1 MAEQQLIGAL
11 EAGGTKMVCAT
22 GYADGTVLER
32 EQIATTTPQE
42 TVEAVNAWF
51 ANKGIAALGIGAFGP
66 TAVNPA
72 SPQYGK
78 ILETPKTAWR
88 YFDLLGTIQNEL
100 NIPCGYDTD
109 VNVACLGEVTFGC
122 AQGLTDVA
130 YLTIGTG
137 VGAGVLSGGQL
148 VHGMMH
154 PEAGHIL
161 VTRDPRDTIG
171 EHSGCPFH
179 DNCLEGLIAGPGI
192 KKRWDGKSAGDM
204 ADDPEAMDLLA
215 GYLAQALMTYTLCY
229 APQKIIIGG
238 GVADHTPIVP
248 LARKKCDECPLAIS
262 SRPRSTTSIPTLSTT
277 ASRVSRASW
286 AVWPLAHRRSSK
298 RCTNDTRYCRARI
311 TRRQRYRAL
320 QGPQTH
326 KAV

>member
-51 ANKGIAALGIGAFGP
+51 ADKDIAALGIGAFGP

-72 SPQYGK
+72 SSQYGK

-122 AQGLTDVA
+122 AQGLTDVV

-137 VGAGVLSGGQL
+137 VGGGVLS
-148 VHGMMH
+148 
-154 PEAGHIL
+154 
-161 VTRDPRDTIG
+161 RDPRDTIG

-179 DNCLEGLIAGPGI
+179 DNCLEGLIAGPGV
-192 KKRWDGKSAGDM
+192 KKRWGGKSAGDM
-204 ADDPEAMDLLA
+204 ADDPEAMDLLV
-215 GYLAQALMTYTLCY
+215 GYLAQALMTYILCY
-229 APQKIIIGG
+229 APQKIVIGG

-248 LARKKCDECPLAIS
+248 LARKKCAEMLNGYIVTPEMADIDSYIVNNSLEGKQGIMGCLA
-262 SRPRSTTSIPTLSTT
+262 LG
-277 ASRVSRASW
+277 A
-286 AVWPLAHRRSSK
+286 
-298 RCTNDTRYCRARI
+298 
-311 TRRQRYRAL
+311 QAL
-320 QGPQTH
+320 Q
-326 KAV
+326 

>member
-51 ANKGIAALGIGAFGP
+51 ADKGIAALGIGAFGP

-100 NIPCGYDTD
+100 DIPCGYDTD

-122 AQGLTDVA
+122 AQGLTDVV

-179 DNCLEGLIAGPGI
+179 DNCLEGLIAGPGV
-192 KKRWDGKSAGDM
+192 KKRWGGKSAGEM
-204 ADDPEAMDLLA
+204 ADDSEAMDLLA
-215 GYLAQALMTYTLCY
+215 GYLAQALMTYILCY
-229 APQKIIIGG
+229 APQKIVIGG
-238 GVADHTPIVP
+238 GVADHTPHRA
-248 LARKKCDECPLAIS
+248 ARTQEVRRDAQRL
-262 SRPRSTTSIPTLSTT
+262 
-277 ASRVSRASW
+277 
-286 AVWPLAHRRSSK
+286 HRH
-298 RCTNDTRYCRARI
+298 ARDG
-311 TRRQRYRAL
+311 RHR
-320 QGPQTH
+320 
-326 KAV
+326 

>member
-1 MAEQQLIGAL
+1 MIKIDRKWAVAACGMVLLIWGNSL
-11 EAGGTKMVCAT
+11 VPGTGSGSLSLAIMEDVRGFLHSLSLPYEWVSNFVVRKCAHFTEYMVLGVLVTHAFDIEGRRT
-22 GYADGTVLER
+22 FDRLLPTV
-32 EQIATTTPQE
+32 
-42 TVEAVNAWF
+42 VF
-51 ANKGIAALGIGAFGP
+51 
-66 TAVNPA
+66 
-72 SPQYGK
+72 
-78 ILETPKTAWR
+78 
-88 YFDLLGTIQNEL
+88 LLLVPSIDETIQL
-100 NIPCGYDTD
+100 FVPGRAGMITD
-109 VNVACLGEVTFGC
+109 VNVACLGEVSFGC
-122 AQGLTDVA
+122 AQGLTDVV

-248 LARKKCDECPLAIS
+248 LARKKCAEMLNGYIVTPEVNDIDTYIVNNSLEGKQGIMGCLA
-262 SRPRSTTSIPTLSTT
+262 LG
-277 ASRVSRASW
+277 A
-286 AVWPLAHRRSSK
+286 
-298 RCTNDTRYCRARI
+298 
-311 TRRQRYRAL
+311 QAL
-320 QGPQTH
+320 Q
-326 KAV
+326 

>member
-51 ANKGIAALGIGAFGP
+51 ADKGIAALGIGAFGP

-78 ILETPKTAWR
+78 ILET
-88 YFDLLGTIQNEL
+88 L
-100 NIPCGYDTD
+100 
-109 VNVACLGEVTFGC
+109 NVACLGEVTFGC
-122 AQGLTDVA
+122 AQGLTDVV

-179 DNCLEGLIAGPGI
+179 DNCLEGLIAGPGV
-192 KKRWDGKSAGDM
+192 KKRWGGKSAGEM
-204 ADDPEAMDLLA
+204 ADDSEAMDLLA
-215 GYLAQALMTYTLCY
+215 GYLAQALMTYILCY
-229 APQKIIIGG
+229 APQKIVIGG

-248 LARKKCDECPLAIS
+248 LARKKCAEMLNGYIVTPEMADIDSYIVNNSLEGKQGIMGCLA
-262 SRPRSTTSIPTLSTT
+262 LG
-277 ASRVSRASW
+277 A
-286 AVWPLAHRRSSK
+286 
-298 RCTNDTRYCRARI
+298 
-311 TRRQRYRAL
+311 QAL
-320 QGPQTH
+320 Q
-326 KAV
+326 

>member
-51 ANKGIAALGIGAFGP
+51 ADKGIAALGIGAFGP

-100 NIPCGYDTD
+100 DIPCGYDTD

-122 AQGLTDVA
+122 AQGLTDVV

-179 DNCLEGLIAGPGI
+179 DNCLEGSSLAPAL
-192 KKRWDGKSAGDM
+192 KSAGV
-204 ADDPEAMDLLA
+204 AR
-215 GYLAQALMTYTLCY
+215 
-229 APQKIIIGG
+229 APQTAHAHFE
-238 GVADHTPIVP
+238 GVGEACSFQAFV
-248 LARKKCDECPLAIS
+248 R
-262 SRPRSTTSIPTLSTT
+262 
-277 ASRVSRASW
+277 
-286 AVWPLAHRRSSK
+286 
-298 RCTNDTRYCRARI
+298 
-311 TRRQRYRAL
+311 
-320 QGPQTH
+320 
-326 KAV
+326 

>member
-1 MAEQQLIGAL
+1 MAVQQLIGAL
-11 EAGGTKMVCAT
+11 VAGGTKMVCAT

-51 ANKGIAALGIGAFGP
+51 ADKGIAALGIGAFGP

-122 AQGLTDVA
+122 AKGLTDVV

-137 VGAGVLSGGQL
+137 VGAGVLSGGKL

-161 VTRDPRDTIG
+161 VT
-171 EHSGCPFH
+171 
-179 DNCLEGLIAGPGI
+179 
-192 KKRWDGKSAGDM
+192 
-204 ADDPEAMDLLA
+204 
-215 GYLAQALMTYTLCY
+215 
-229 APQKIIIGG
+229 
-238 GVADHTPIVP
+238 
-248 LARKKCDECPLAIS
+248 
-262 SRPRSTTSIPTLSTT
+262 TT
-277 ASRVSRASW
+277 VSRASSP
-286 AVWPLAHRRSSK
+286 APALKSAGMARAPETWPMTRRPWTCSPAIWHRRS
-298 RCTNDTRYCRARI
+298 
-311 TRRQRYRAL
+311 
-320 QGPQTH
+320 
-326 KAV
+326 

>member
-51 ANKGIAALGIGAFGP
+51 ADKGIAALGIGAFGP

-122 AQGLTDVA
+122 AKGLTDVV

-137 VGAGVLSGGQL
+137 VGAGVLSGGKL

-161 VTRDPRDTIG
+161 VTRDPRDCATRR
-171 EHSGCPFH
+171 
-179 DNCLEGLIAGPGI
+179 
-192 KKRWDGKSAGDM
+192 KRSSSA
-204 ADDPEAMDLLA
+204 AAWPTTPPSCRSRARS
-215 GYLAQALMTYTLCY
+215 
-229 APQKIIIGG
+229 APRCS
-238 GVADHTPIVP
+238 T
-248 LARKKCDECPLAIS
+248 AIS
-262 SRPRSTTSIPTLSTT
+262 SRPRSTTSIPILSTT
-277 ASRVSRASW
+277 ALRASRASW
-286 AVWPLAHRRSSK
+286 AAWPWARRRFSNRRTHRAW
-298 RCTNDTRYCRARI
+298 RARQI
-311 TRRQRYRAL
+311 QPTERRHHAPYKPSNKKGRL
-320 QGPQTH
+320 GPNVRPRRPFWH
-326 KAV
+326 L

>member
-51 ANKGIAALGIGAFGP
+51 ADKGIAALGIGAFGP

-122 AQGLTDVA
+122 AKGLTDVV

-137 VGAGVLSGGQL
+137 VGAGVLSGGKL

-161 VTRDPRDTIG
+161 VT
-171 EHSGCPFH
+171 
-179 DNCLEGLIAGPGI
+179 
-192 KKRWDGKSAGDM
+192 
-204 ADDPEAMDLLA
+204 
-215 GYLAQALMTYTLCY
+215 
-229 APQKIIIGG
+229 
-238 GVADHTPIVP
+238 
-248 LARKKCDECPLAIS
+248 
-262 SRPRSTTSIPTLSTT
+262 TT
-277 ASRVSRASW
+277 ASRASSPAPALKSAGMARAPET
-286 AVWPLAHRRSSK
+286 WPMTRRPWTCSPAIWHRRS
-298 RCTNDTRYCRARI
+298 
-311 TRRQRYRAL
+311 
-320 QGPQTH
+320 
-326 KAV
+326 

>member
-51 ANKGIAALGIGAFGP
+51 ADKGIAALGIGAFGP

-88 YFDLLGTIQNEL
+88 YFDLLGGIQNEL

-122 AQGLTDVA
+122 AKGLTDVV

-179 DNCLEGLIAGPGI
+179 DNCLEGLIAGPGV
-192 KKRWDGKSAGDM
+192 KKRWDGKSAGEM

-215 GYLAQALMTYTLCY
+215 GYLAQALMTYILCY
-229 APQKIIIGG
+229 APQKIVIGG

-248 LARKKCDECPLAIS
+248 LARKKCDEMLNGYIVTPEMADIDNYIVNNSLEGKQGIMGCLA
-262 SRPRSTTSIPTLSTT
+262 LG
-277 ASRVSRASW
+277 A
-286 AVWPLAHRRSSK
+286 K
-298 RCTNDTRYCRARI
+298 
-311 TRRQRYRAL
+311 AL
-320 QGPQTH
+320 Q
-326 KAV
+326 